1 MNTDKIMKMWAI
13 KMLFVWRW
21 RLGYW
26 DWDCLPPHGEL
37 NRSRN
42 NMSED
47 HDFTPPDA
55 NECGGYY
62 CSPEHGHI
70 DCDPIMVARVAILLD
85 LGERFKA
92 GDKTVKPLDKANE
105 HRWNKPQLNYFSG
118 RGEIDCPIC
127 KTGKLDIRGLVTTG
141 MCMLGVQAS
150 IALHGWSEAA
160 FSHRSTQIN
169 TD

>member
-1 MNTDKIMKMWAI
+1 
-13 KMLFVWRW
+13 
-21 RLGYW
+21 
-26 DWDCLPPHGEL
+26 
-37 NRSRN
+37 
-42 NMSED
+42 MSED

-70 DCDPIMVARVAILLD
+70 DCNPIMVARVAILLD
-85 LGERFKA
+85 LRERFKA

-127 KTGKLDIRGLVTTG
+127 KTGKLRYSRAGYNGQVHARCSSVNCVAW
-141 MCMLGVQAS
+141 M
-150 IALHGWSEAA
+150 E
-160 FSHRSTQIN
+160 
-169 TD
+169 